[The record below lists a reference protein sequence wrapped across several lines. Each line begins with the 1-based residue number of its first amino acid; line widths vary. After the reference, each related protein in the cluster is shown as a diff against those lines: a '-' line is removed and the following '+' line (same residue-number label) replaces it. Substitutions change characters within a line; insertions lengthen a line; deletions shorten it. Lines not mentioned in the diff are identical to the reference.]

1 MRNYDFS
8 LNRQN
13 GYCDIVYRLMA
24 ADVYDEKPREKVG
37 DIASI
42 IPYSYSDRD
51 GVRTITYTAS
61 SDVTLAEIF
70 RKKLTP
76 SEILNIVGSLAEGFG
91 IGTKGVPVSYLV
103 RDINYIFVNPQ
114 TMKAGFVMLPLR
126 QDSISLEEIPDFF
139 REVVSRFRFDKDAA
153 KHISDMLMLI
163 NSDEYTTDRL
173 KNYTDSE
180 LLQYGMQQAAD
191 SARTSDVR
199 VNRLGV
205 MNNMMQQQPYA
216 QQPYMQQPYMQ
227 QPYGQQPYA
236 HQPYAQQSYAQ
247 QPYAQQPQYGQQSYN
262 QQPYEPA
269 QPFGQQMY
277 GQQPYGQSQYG
288 QQPYA
293 QQPYEPVKPFV
304 QPQFV
309 PEEPSEVTQPQF
321 VSEEPSEVPQSQ
333 FVPEEPSEVP
343 QPQFVPEEPE
353 EPKEMPQPQ
362 FVPEEPKDTLQ
373 PQFNPEAQAA
383 DQAQTTMLSKEP
395 DEIPQPTV
403 DPAAM
408 ASIMGTPMTSMP
420 NPHFQRVRT
429 GENIFFTKPEFAI
442 GKSDA
447 ADYII
452 MENPA
457 VSRIH
462 CIIVKKNG
470 VSYIRDNGSTNHTY
484 VDGVELKPGDEVL
497 LKHGSIIYLAD
508 EEFVFLLRG

>member
-24 ADVYDEKPREKVG
+24 ADVYDEKPREKVS

-76 SEILNIVGSLAEGFG
+76 SEILNIVGSLAEGFC

-227 QPYGQQPYA
+227 QPYGQPQYEPVQPFVQQ
-236 HQPYAQQSYAQ
+236 QPQHEPVQPFVQQQPQYEPVQPFVQ
-247 QPYAQQPQYGQQSYN
+247 QPYGQPQYGQPQY
-262 QQPYEPA
+262 A
-269 QPFGQQMY
+269 
-277 GQQPYGQSQYG
+277 QSQYG
-288 QQPYA
+288 QQPYM
-293 QQPYEPVKPFV
+293 QQPYMQQPFV
-304 QPQFV
+304 QPQQY
-309 PEEPSEVTQPQF
+309 E
-321 VSEEPSEVPQSQ
+321 QSQ
-333 FVPEEPSEVP
+333 FVPEEPKEMLEPQFVP
-343 QPQFVPEEPE
+343 EEPKEMLEPQFVPEEPE
-353 EPKEMPQPQ
+353 
-362 FVPEEPKDTLQ
+362 DTLQ

-383 DQAQTTMLSKEP
+383 DRAQTTMLSKEP

-442 GKSDA
+442 GKSDT